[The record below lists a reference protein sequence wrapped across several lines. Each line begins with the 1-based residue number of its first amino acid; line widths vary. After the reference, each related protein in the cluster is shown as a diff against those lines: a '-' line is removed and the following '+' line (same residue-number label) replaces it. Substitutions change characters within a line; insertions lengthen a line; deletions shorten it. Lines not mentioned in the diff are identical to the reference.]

1 MPLINFTIKPG
12 INKEVTD
19 YTGQGQWVDSDN
31 VRFFNGL
38 PQKIK
43 GWQKLIEE
51 TVVGVVR
58 ASHAF
63 LGLDG
68 TKYLGLGTDRKLY
81 VYVEG
86 VVHDITPIRQSN
98 TGATSVFT
106 TSTGSSNVTVS
117 INSHGALTGD
127 FVTFDNVTLSNAST
141 SFDAATFE
149 DKEFEVQGV
158 ANANAFYIDTETNEA
173 NAGITAQGSTDAD
186 FQINVGPSISS
197 LGYGWGTDSWG
208 SSTWGTASST
218 SNVTIEARQW
228 SLDNFGEDLIAT
240 VKNGGTFIWDNS
252 LGTGTRATAIAN
264 APTASR
270 LSLVSSPDRH
280 LVLLGTENIIGTPAK
295 QDDLLIRFS
304 DQENINEYTVQATN
318 SSGTFRLQ
326 DGTKII
332 GSLVAKETILIW
344 TDNALYTMK
353 FVGAPFTFGFEQVGT
368 NCGLIGKNAVVEID
382 GVAYWMSTNGFF
394 AFDGTVKTLACS
406 VEDYVY
412 DDIDTTKGQQIFAG
426 LNNLFTEVIWWYP
439 TSGSDFNNRY
449 VVYNYG
455 EDNLRLPMGNW
466 YTGVNANSIRTSWID
481 SLIYPKP
488 YSTAYN
494 SLGTGNFPVVLGET
508 GLGSSVFFEQ
518 ETGTDQVNPDGTT
531 TTLTSFV
538 ESFNFSLQK
547 DQSEIFLAMRRFL
560 PNFKVLTGHADVTI
574 SVSDYPSSN
583 GTATTLSPFTI
594 TSSTT
599 KVDTRAR
606 GRYAN
611 IKIENTGSGE
621 TWRFGTFQVDL
632 QPDGRR

>member
-1 MPLINFTIKPG
+1 MPLVNFTPKPG

-304 DQENINEYTVQATN
+304 DQENINEYQPTAENTA
-318 SSGTFRLQ
+318 
-326 DGTKII
+326 
-332 GSLVAKETILIW
+332 GSLRIADGSRIVGAERSRGQILVW
-344 TDNALYTMK
+344 TDTSLHSLQ
-353 FVGAPFTFGFEQVGT
+353 FIGPPFTFGLRQLGQ
-368 NCGLIGKNAVVEID
+368 NCGLVGQNGAIDLNGNSFWMSQDSFYIFDGSVKKLPCTVEQFVFNNINLVASQNLYVGHNGEFNEIIWFYARTGSDQINAVVAFNYQEGTWWTGTLDRTTWID
-382 GVAYWMSTNGFF
+382 REVYNNPIAT
-394 AFDGTVKTLACS
+394 
-406 VEDYVY
+406 DYEAN
-412 DDIDTTKGQQIFAG
+412 TTANVSPILG
-426 LNNLFTEVIWWYP
+426 L
-439 TSGSDFNNRY
+439 TSGASVIY
-449 VVYNYG
+449 QHETG
-455 EDNLRLPMGNW
+455 EDADGEPMVAFLKSGAVQIGQGDDFSFVSKLIPDVQNQSGTLNLDFEFLRYPNDANAVTKSTSFTSGTEKVDLRGRGRQFTANIVSNT
-466 YTGVNANSIRTSWID
+466 TG
-481 SLIYPKP
+481 
-488 YSTAYN
+488 TAWR
-494 SLGTGNFPVVLGET
+494 LGT
-508 GLGSSVFFEQ
+508 
-518 ETGTDQVNPDGTT
+518 
-531 TTLTSFV
+531 
-538 ESFNFSLQK
+538 
-547 DQSEIFLAMRRFL
+547 MRF
-560 PNFKVLTGHADVTI
+560 DI
-574 SVSDYPSSN
+574 
-583 GTATTLSPFTI
+583 
-594 TSSTT
+594 
-599 KVDTRAR
+599 
-606 GRYAN
+606 
-611 IKIENTGSGE
+611 
-621 TWRFGTFQVDL
+621 